1 MPSTR
6 RLRPWTVLLG
16 CLGTTLAVAAC
27 TASSAASS
35 PPPVSYLAS
44 GPSAVTLVQWAATA
58 GGSIRGTLVVDAVS
72 GLAPHETVSARSYPL
87 TGRIRRHSVTFA
99 AAGSTDHGS
108 VSGGVLT
115 LASPLPGAAAGA
127 DRLTAVASAGYD
139 QALAALRNRARQ
151 ANSGGQSLAARLL
164 AAYRATIQA
173 RHVLVR
179 NLYTLRNDRRLAR
192 NDLLLTQ
199 AAEQTAISAAATSHP
214 VLACD
219 DAVQVDLD
227 AEYVADEATG
237 MASDLQTFRMDL
249 PPLTS
254 SRAALITAMRDVAGA
269 QPVGQSAALTPTIAE
284 AKNVRRSSRLFLAR
298 AISMANYDIRSVN
311 RSVAAAYAESAV
323 ASWAGNCHSASAPPP
338 PLQPVS

>member
-16 CLGTTLAVAAC
+16 CLATTVALAAC
-27 TASSAASS
+27 TASAASS
-35 PPPVSYLAS
+35 PPSVSYLAS

-72 GLAPHETVSARSYPL
+72 GFAPHETISARSYPL
-87 TGRIRRHSVTFA
+87 TGRIRRNSVTFA

-115 LASPLPGAAAGA
+115 LASPLPGSA
-127 DRLTAVASAGYD
+127 DRLTAAAAAGYD

-151 ANSGGQSLAARLL
+151 ANGGGQSLAARLV

-179 NLYTLRNDRRLAR
+179 NLYTLRDDRRLAR
-192 NDLLLTQ
+192 NDLLLTRT
-199 AAEQTAISAAATSHP
+199 AEQTAISAAAASHP

-237 MASDLQTFRMDL
+237 MVSDLQTFRLDL
-249 PPLTS
+249 PPLS
-254 SRAALITAMRDVAGA
+254 NSRAALVTALLDIARAGPA
-269 QPVGQSAALTPTIAE
+269 GRSATLAPAIAK
-284 AKNVRRSSRLFLAR
+284 AVNVRRSSRVFLAR
-298 AISMANYDIRSVN
+298 AIGVANYYVRSVN
-311 RSVAAAYAESAV
+311 RSVVAAYAESAV

-338 PLQPVS
+338 PLQPLS

>member
-16 CLGTTLAVAAC
+16 CLGTALAVAAC
-27 TASSAASS
+27 TASSAVSS
-35 PPPVSYLAS
+35 PPSVSYLAS
-44 GPSAVTLVQWAATA
+44 GPSAVTFVQWAATA
-58 GGSIRGTLVVDAVS
+58 DGSIRGTLVVDAVS

-87 TGRIRRHSVTFA
+87 TGHISRHSVTFA

-115 LASPLPGAAAGA
+115 LASPLPGAVTGA
-127 DRLTAVASAGYD
+127 DRLTETAPTGYD
-139 QALAALRNRARQ
+139 QALAALRDRARQ
-151 ANSGGQSLAARLL
+151 ANGGNPSLAARLL

-199 AAEQTAISAAATSHP
+199 TAEQTAISATATSHP

-219 DAVQVDLD
+219 DAVQVGLD

-237 MASDLQTFRMDL
+237 MVSDLQTFRLDL
-249 PPLTS
+249 PPLTD
-254 SRAALITAMRDVAGA
+254 SRAALITALRNIARTGSA
-269 QPVGQSAALTPTIAE
+269 GQSATLGPAIAK
-284 AKNVRRSSRLFLAR
+284 AKNVRRSSRVFLAR
-298 AISMANYDIRSVN
+298 ALSAANYDIRSVN
-311 RSVAAAYAESAV
+311 RSVVAAYAESAV
-323 ASWAGNCHSASAPPP
+323 ASWAGDCHSASAAPP
-338 PLQPVS
+338 PLPPVS